1 MDKRN
6 GTTLYEFFEF
16 CLKAETIY
24 ETRAEESGM
33 DGDMELCEILN
44 EDAKILKETISKLRN
59 EWRVIDLVGYHIV
72 KEWVNTEITEEQ
84 RKVVMDAL
92 RTIEQDRE
100 YKIKKQQEELNY
112 IGKIISR

>member
-24 ETRAEESGM
+24 ETKAEESGM

-59 EWRVIDLVGYHIV
+59 EWRVVNLVAFHTI
-72 KEWVNTEITEEQ
+72 KEWIDTELTEEQ
-84 RKVVMDAL
+84 REVVIDAL
-92 RTIEQDRE
+92 RTVKQDRE
-100 YKIKKQQEELNY
+100 YKIKKQKEELIY
-112 IGKIISR
+112 IEKVMS